1 MDKAVGG
8 TTDEMIRKTSSH
20 LTQSQAHFV
29 KRNIF
34 EEEIKELRYTRHDT
48 THTAHTHRTHTHT
61 HTHHRTRHT
70 ICAYDGGGG
79 GV

>member
-8 TTDEMIRKTSSH
+8 TTDEMIRKTSFH

-34 EEEIKELRYTRHDT
+34 EEEIKELRYDT
-48 THTAHTHRTHTHT
+48 THTAHTPP
-61 HTHHRTRHT
+61 HRTRHDT
-70 ICAYDGGGG
+70 HGTHYTRHTRQGLTPRWR
-79 GV
+79 V

>member
-8 TTDEMIRKTSSH
+8 TKDEMIRKTSSH

-34 EEEIKELRYTRHDT
+34 EEEIKELRYMMHAMRARNVMTL
-48 THTAHTHRTHTHT
+48 TAREC
-61 HTHHRTRHT
+61 RRRWRE
-70 ICAYDGGGG
+70 
-79 GV
+79 

>member
-34 EEEIKELRYTRHDT
+34 EEEIKELRYDTTRHT
-48 THTAHTHRTHTHT
+48 P
-61 HTHHRTRHT
+61 HTHHRTRHDT
-70 ICAYDGGGG
+70 HHTRHDKG
-79 GV
+79 